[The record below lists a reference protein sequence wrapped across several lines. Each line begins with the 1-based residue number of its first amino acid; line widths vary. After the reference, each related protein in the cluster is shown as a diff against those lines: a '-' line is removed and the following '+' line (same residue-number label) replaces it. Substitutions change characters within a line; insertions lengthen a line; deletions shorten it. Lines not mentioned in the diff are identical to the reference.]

1 MDELDLTMDQYK
13 KALKEIL
20 ETDMVVRE
28 HHLFGGARMTHLR
41 LNDEGRRFVSM
52 VSVFNT
58 GDTIEA
64 FLKMAGVG
72 NPTIPMGDI
81 PPDPM
86 GGIPTT
92 HKEEQGET
100 YRERLQGVGL
110 TAKEVEVTKMAD
122 TLQTVGA
129 KRSKSADRKKTIGTE
144 LYEVWCSVIPEVY
157 GGYVAPWSGKDRSM
171 ATSFAAACPHGKYLE
186 IFEKALRNWDLL
198 MVYLEK
204 NTGLYKPPAKP
215 QVWILLNKVQ
225 GVVDFCNEIG
235 HTQSK
240 EETEDFG
247 FAMTTDDFAAKGT

>member
-100 YRERLQGVGL
+100 YREKQQGGDTSL
-110 TAKEVEVTKMAD
+110 GKDIEVAKMAEVPE
-122 TLQTVGA
+122 TVGA
-129 KRSKSADRKKTIGTE
+129 KRSKSADRNKTIGSE
-144 LYEVWCSVIPEVY
+144 LYEIWCDV
-157 GGYVAPWSGKDRSM
+157 M
-171 ATSFAAACPHGKYLE
+171 
-186 IFEKALRNWDLL
+186 
-198 MVYLEK
+198 
-204 NTGLYKPPAKP
+204 
-215 QVWILLNKVQ
+215 
-225 GVVDFCNEIG
+225 
-235 HTQSK
+235 
-240 EETEDFG
+240 
-247 FAMTTDDFAAKGT
+247 